1 MEALSSSFLATP
13 LIMFPPRRSSL
24 DYDVSSSFRFSAKS
38 SHHHPNYFTPNSSNK
53 LIIHTAQTLDQTL
66 KNKPRP
72 VARKIKRK
80 HSSSLAIIFKTL
92 DDLICNFL
100 DLPLRHSIDP
110 KCVLS
115 GTFAPV
121 DELPPTPCEVVEGS
135 LPSCLDGA
143 YIRNGP
149 NPHFIPRG
157 PYHLLDGDGM
167 LHMIRISRGEATF
180 CSRYVQTHKYM
191 IEQEIG
197 YPIFPSVFS
206 SFNGFGASIAR
217 SFLTLAKMLTGQ
229 FDPIR
234 HGFGVAN
241 TSLALFAG
249 HLFALCESD
258 IPYAIKVT
266 PDGDI
271 VTIGRHDF
279 QRSSSEWFFRMTA
292 HPKIDRETGEAFAYR
307 FHPLWPFLT
316 FFRFDSEGKKHKDVP
331 MYSADGPTLTHDF
344 AVTKSYAIFP
354 DVQIVMNLLWI
365 LRGRSPVGV
374 DPCKVPRLGI
384 IPRYAEDDSEMQWIN
399 APGFNMLHCF
409 SAWEED
415 GGDTIVIVASN
426 AVKVEQVLERI
437 ELAQL
442 TIEKLTINVKSKSLQ
457 RHPLCTRVLD
467 FAVIN
472 PAYAARKTR
481 YIYASIIES
490 KSLVGVVKLDLS
502 LTMVDGGDCT
512 VASRFYEPGWCGG
525 EPFFVA
531 GDPNNPTAEED
542 DGYLLTYVHNENVG
556 ESKFL
561 VMDAKSP
568 KLDIVA
574 VVKLPCWIPS
584 GFHGIFLSESD
595 LNKL

>member
-13 LIMFPPRRSSL
+13 LMSPPHHHSSCL
-24 DYDVSSSFRFSAKS
+24 NFVSSSFTLISAKS
-38 SHHHPNYFTPNSSNK
+38 PHHQPHYFTPNSSNK

-66 KNKPRP
+66 NNKSRSI
-72 VARKIKRK
+72 AHKIIKK
-80 HSSSLAIIFKTL
+80 KQSSSSLAVIFKTL

-110 KCVLS
+110 KHVLS
-115 GTFAPV
+115 DIFASV
-121 DELPPTPCEVVEGS
+121 DELPPTRCELVEGC

-167 LHMIRISRGEATF
+167 LHMIRISRGKATF
-180 CSRYVQTHKYM
+180 CSRYVKTYKYM
-191 IEQEIG
+191 VEREVG
-197 YPIFPSVFS
+197 YPIVPSVFS
-206 SFNGFGASIAR
+206 SFNGFGASVAR

-292 HPKIDRETGEAFAYR
+292 HPKIDRRTGEAFAFR
-307 FHPLWPFLT
+307 FHPLSPFLT

-331 MYSADGPTLTHDF
+331 IYSAGPTLTHDF

-365 LRGRSPVGV
+365 LMGRSPVGV
-374 DPCKVPRLGI
+374 DSGKVPRLGI
-384 IPRYAEDDSEMQWIN
+384 IPRYAEDDSGMRWID
-399 APGFNMLHCF
+399 APGFNMLHCIN
-409 SAWEED
+409 AWEED
-415 GGDTIVIVASN
+415 GGDTIVMVASN

-437 ELAQL
+437 ELAEL
-442 TIEKLTINVKSKSLQ
+442 TIEKLTINVKSGSLRRQ
-457 RHPLCTRVLD
+457 PMCPRVLD

-472 PAYAARKTR
+472 PAYAARKNR
-481 YIYASIIES
+481 
-490 KSLVGVVKLDLS
+490 
-502 LTMVDGGDCT
+502 
-512 VASRFYEPGWCGG
+512 
-525 EPFFVA
+525 
-531 GDPNNPTAEED
+531 
-542 DGYLLTYVHNENVG
+542 
-556 ESKFL
+556 
-561 VMDAKSP
+561 
-568 KLDIVA
+568 
-574 VVKLPCWIPS
+574 
-584 GFHGIFLSESD
+584 
-595 LNKL
+595 